1 MVFTLVYL
9 TFITCAFIKAFE
21 TNAERQKDTLTD
33 GRRDICNTRAASSMT
48 LTQNYNFKLFTDRI
62 SVDKRCHTNK
72 KGRVLQNKKNL
83 SLFCLFYCLK
93 MKGSIM
99 PFQL

>member
-48 LTQNYNFKLFTDRI
+48 LTQYYNSKLFTDRI

-72 KGRVLQNKKNL
+72 KGRVLQNKKI
-83 SLFCLFYCLK
+83 FHFFAYF
-93 MKGSIM
+93 IV
-99 PFQL
+99 

>member
-1 MVFTLVYL
+1 MFTLVYL

-48 LTQNYNFKLFTDRI
+48 LTQNYNSKLFTDRI

-72 KGRVLQNKKNL
+72 KGRVLQNKKI
-83 SLFCLFYCLK
+83 FHFFAYF
-93 MKGSIM
+93 IV
-99 PFQL
+99 